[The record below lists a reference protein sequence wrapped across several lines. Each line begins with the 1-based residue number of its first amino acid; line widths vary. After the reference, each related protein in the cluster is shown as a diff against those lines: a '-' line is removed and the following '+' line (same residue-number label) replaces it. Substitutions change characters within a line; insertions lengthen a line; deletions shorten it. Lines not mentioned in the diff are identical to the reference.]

1 MRRSNI
7 TNYKDI
13 IRLHSS
19 GDYSNREIAK
29 ILRVSRNTISA
40 CLEKSKEKEMTI
52 PLPKAMSNEE
62 ISALEK
68 PRRLLKRLTRQG
80 ILTLITIRISRTVQ
94 TTRTTLTSR
103 TKTHCLRFVVSVP
116 WGL

>member
-13 IRLHSS
+13 IRLHRS

-29 ILRVSRNTISA
+29 ILGVSRNTISA
-40 CLEKSKEKEMTI
+40 CFEKIKEKEMTI

-68 PRRLLKRLTRQG
+68 PRRLLKKVDPPRHTD
-80 ILTLITIRISRTVQ
+80 TYYDTDITNCPDNTYNTDITD
-94 TTRTTLTSR
+94 
-103 TKTHCLRFVVSVP
+103 
-116 WGL
+116 

>member
-29 ILRVSRNTISA
+29 ILGVSRNTISA
-40 CLEKSKEKEMTI
+40 CFEKIKEKEMTI

-94 TTRTTLTSR
+94 TTCTTLTSR
-103 TKTHCLRFVVSVP
+103 NKTHCLRFVVSVP